1 MHTKQKLKYIN
12 NHLYEHLST
21 LSLIDKHFQNK
32 IIKASDI
39 IIKSL
44 KKGGTI
50 YWCGNGGSASDSLH
64 LSAEFLG
71 KFKKERK
78 PLKSIS
84 LAGNPATLTCIAN
97 DFGYENVYSRQ
108 IEALGTSK
116 DVLIAISTSGN
127 SKNII
132 NAIDHAKK
140 KKINVISFLGKNG
153 GKCRGKAK
161 LDLVIKSNSTARIQ
175 ELHIMIGHI
184 VCDLVEKGM
193 KL

>member
-1 MHTKQKLKYIN
+1 MHTKQKLKCVN
-12 NHLYEHLST
+12 NNLNEHIST
-21 LSLIDKHFQNK
+21 LKLLDKNLK
-32 IIKASDI
+32 NRIIKASSI
-39 IIKSL
+39 IIESL

-71 KFKKERK
+71 RFKKERN

-108 IEALGTSK
+108 IEGLGTSK

-132 NAIDHAKK
+132 NAIDQAKK

-161 LDLVIKSNSTARIQ
+161 LDLVINSNSTARIQ

-184 VCDLVEKGM
+184 VCDLVEKEM

>member
-1 MHTKQKLKYIN
+1 M
-12 NHLYEHLST
+12 
-21 LSLIDKHFQNK
+21 
-32 IIKASDI
+32 
-39 IIKSL
+39 
-44 KKGGTI
+44 
-50 YWCGNGGSASDSLH
+50 
-64 LSAEFLG
+64 
-71 KFKKERK
+71 
-78 PLKSIS
+78 
-84 LAGNPATLTCIAN
+84 AGNPATLTCIAN

-140 KKINVISFLGKNG
+140 KINVISFLGKNG